1 MLVRHK
7 KQSDNYFVEHDY
19 HLLVLYSWIKS
30 MQWLVRGLW
39 TQIKVKAIREEEEL
53 GKEH

>member
-1 MLVRHK
+1 MLARHK
-7 KQSDNYFVEHDY
+7 RQSDNYFVEHDY

-30 MQWLVRGLW
+30 MRWRDRDLW
-39 TQIKVKAIREEEEL
+39 TQTKVKAILVADEL